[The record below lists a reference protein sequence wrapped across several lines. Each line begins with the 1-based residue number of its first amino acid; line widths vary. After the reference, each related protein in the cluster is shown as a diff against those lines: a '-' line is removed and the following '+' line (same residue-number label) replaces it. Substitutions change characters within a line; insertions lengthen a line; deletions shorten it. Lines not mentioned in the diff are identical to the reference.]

1 MIKDVYIYMDNL
13 KVVDLTEEELKE
25 LKEFDYD
32 LDLIKEKE
40 KKEEKDGQD
49 SKN

>member
-13 KVVDLTEEELKE
+13 KVVDLTEEEIKE

-32 LDLIKEKE
+32 LDLIKQKE

>member
-1 MIKDVYIYMDNL
+1 MDNL

-40 KKEEKDGQD
+40 NEEEKNEQA

>member
-1 MIKDVYIYMDNL
+1 MIKGVYNMDNL

>member
-1 MIKDVYIYMDNL
+1 MDNL

-49 SKN
+49 SKNL

>member
-13 KVVDLTEEELKE
+13 KVVDLTEEEIKE

>member
-1 MIKDVYIYMDNL
+1 MIKGVYNMDNL

-40 KKEEKDGQD
+40 KKEDKDGQD